1 MSRAPEP
8 KSAPRSSSAPEPA
21 VLESRNPATGEL
33 VGTVQVTSAQGVE
46 DAVARAQAA
55 LPAWRALSVDERAQA
70 LGRVASAAASQ
81 AEALGQRIT
90 QEMGKPLRAAV
101 GEAQSV
107 APSLTELDD
116 WVEVLRPQLLTDG
129 ALRTRVVRDP
139 LGVVA
144 VITPWNFPASMAQAM
159 LVPALLAGNTVVT
172 KPSEE
177 TPLTGAL
184 LHSFY
189 AQALPPGVCELVQG
203 GDQVG
208 RALVAA
214 PVQMIAFVG
223 SQAAGK
229 SIMAA
234 AASDLKRLVL
244 ELGGKDPM
252 VVLDDADLEHAA
264 EFAVHGA
271 FRKAGQVCVSVER
284 VYIDGAVAER
294 FTQHALE
301 YARRYKVGPG
311 TEEGIDMGP
320 MVSAGGRARVIDQLD
335 DARRRGAQVEHGGKA
350 IDGPGH
356 FMEPT
361 VVTGVDDTMLL
372 MRDETFGPVLAIQT
386 VASPEEAVARAN
398 SGSFGL
404 GATLWSGNPERAARY
419 GSMLDA
425 GMVGINRSI
434 GGVAGTPWVG
444 AKQSGFGYTGSP
456 EAVLQFTQT
465 RKVSWSE

>member
-1 MSRAPEP
+1 MSSRAEP
-8 KSAPRSSSAPEPA
+8 STAT
-21 VLESRNPATGEL
+21 LESRNPATGER
-33 VGTVQVTSAQGVE
+33 VGSVEVTSTEGVGL
-46 DAVARAQAA
+46 AVDRAQAA
-55 LPAWRALSVDERAQA
+55 LPAWRALSLEERAEA
-70 LGRVASAAASQ
+70 LGRVAEAAKSHL
-81 AEALGQRIT
+81 EALGHLIT
-90 QEMGKPLRAAV
+90 QEMGKPQRAAL
-101 GEAQSV
+101 GEAQSI
-107 APSLTELDD
+107 PGSLTDLDE
-116 WVEVLRPQLLTDG
+116 WIEVLRPQVLTQG
-129 ALRTRVVRDP
+129 GLSTRVVRDP

-144 VITPWNFPASMAQAM
+144 VITPWNFPVSMAQSM

-189 AQALPPGVCELVQG
+189 QAALPPGVCELVQG
-203 GDQVG
+203 GDAVG

-234 AASDLKRLVL
+234 AATDLKRLVL

-252 VVLDDADLEHAA
+252 VVLDDADLERAA

-271 FRKAGQVCVSVER
+271 FRNAGQVCVSVER
-284 VYIDGAVAER
+284 VYVDGAVAER

-301 YARRYKVGPG
+301 CAQRYKVGPG
-311 TEEGIDMGP
+311 TEEGVDMGP
-320 MVSAGGRARVIDQLD
+320 MVSAEARARVLAQLD
-335 DARRRGAQVEHGGKA
+335 DARRQGARVELGGK
-350 IDGPGH
+350 PMESLGH

-398 SGSFGL
+398 SGPFGL
-404 GATLWSGNPERAARY
+404 GATLWSNNPERAAHY
-419 GSMLDA
+419 GAQLDA

-444 AKQSGFGYTGSP
+444 AKQSGLGFTGSP

-465 RKVSWSE
+465 RKISWSE